1 MSLCIPSSYEQA
13 ACSFNC
19 LSSNQET
26 VIAWLSINL
35 SDVMIWLDV
44 RMFFPNFY
52 TICTDVNFNLYIVIC
67 IFGNLFWLGK
77 TLAYAT
83 VHVLSEI
90 ISKNKHYLT
99 SLRTLHRLI
108 LFHTFSLFS
117 VFSFP
122 IYSNFF
128 YNQLYD
134 HIFPQKFELKNVTL
148 NIFSIGCCE

>member
-1 MSLCIPSSYEQA
+1 MYTIQLWTSC
-13 ACSFNC
+13 FNC

-90 ISKNKHYLT
+90 ISKITHYLT

-108 LFHTFSLFS
+108 LFHTFTF
-117 VFSFP
+117 
-122 IYSNFF
+122 
-128 YNQLYD
+128 
-134 HIFPQKFELKNVTL
+134 
-148 NIFSIGCCE
+148 FSIFFSCSFHFFFFFIINSGSTSFHKNLN